1 MSSLDRR
8 EGRDSSLSK
17 KLKPRKAEAGGS
29 PDRFSGT
36 GGESPNPVPR
46 NLNLK
51 SKKKKAKGSDEA

>member
-17 KLKPRKAEAGGS
+17 KLKPKKAEAGGS

-36 GGESPNPVPR
+36 GGDSPSVPR

-51 SKKKKAKGSDEA
+51 SKKKKAKAGEEA